1 MRSARSS
8 RHHERVTTGSD
19 GPDDEEHIDRVVDEV
34 VARLGLYTVA
44 ETEATTDDHAADV
57 AGLIAD
63 AAAAR
68 ARFEDTLDA
77 S

>member
-1 MRSARSS
+1 MDGTLDT
-8 RHHERVTTGSD
+8 RHYERVTTGAERRRDNDPID
-19 GPDDEEHIDRVVDEV
+19 GDVDEI
-34 VARLGLYTVA
+34 VARLGLHTVV

-63 AAAAR
+63 AAAEK
-68 ARFEDTLDA
+68 ARFDDTRDA

>member
-1 MRSARSS
+1 MTTAPDARSDADS
-8 RHHERVTTGSD
+8 VD
-19 GPDDEEHIDRVVDEV
+19 GVVDEILS
-34 VARLGLYTVA
+34 RLGLHAVV
-44 ETEATTDDHAADV
+44 ETEATTNEHAADV

-63 AAAAR
+63 AAAER